1 MVNVSQRQFWIA
13 RLRTSLRLLY
23 LADVA
28 LLLLAGCQRHSPVAI
43 AVIPRTCGTIM
54 WEPEHSGAQATALKL
69 GARIYWNAPTR
80 EDDVEGQIALVERVS
95 SENYQG
101 IVLAPDQARSLITP
115 ILRAMQRGLS
125 IVVIGSP
132 LPVPAG
138 ERLSYILNDDEAG
151 GRIAGQRIATI
162 LHGTG
167 SVAILGIDSDITGI
181 MTRARSLEQ
190 FLVSNYPR
198 IRIIKRT
205 GSFNVPHEQQVAEET
220 LKGNPDLDAVVALTS
235 TSTFGALSALG
246 NVRSGRQIRV
256 VAFDPDS
263 LSFENPHLDSEVLE
277 DTQKMGVDAVRLVV
291 AKIHG
296 QREPLVTQCEPLL
309 VTRENVHS
317 AEVRQLTSMDW
328 RPEHLRR
335 TWGVATW
342 GAAP

>member
-1 MVNVSQRQFWIA
+1 MLNAGRRQCWIA
-13 RLRTSLRLLY
+13 RLRT
-23 LADVA
+23 A
-28 LLLLAGCQRHSPVAI
+28 LPLLLAGVALLSLSGCQRNSAVAI

-115 ILRAMQRGLS
+115 IRRAMQRGLS
-125 IVVIGSP
+125 IVVVGSP

-151 GRIAGQRIATI
+151 GRIAGQRIAAI

-181 MTRARSLEQ
+181 MTRARSLEE
-190 FLVSNYPR
+190 FLARNYPR

-220 LKGNPDLDAVVALTS
+220 LKGNPDLDAVVALTA

-246 NVRSGRQIRV
+246 NVRSGRQIRIV
-256 VAFDPDS
+256 GFDPDS
-263 LSFENPHLDSEVLE
+263 LNFDNPHLDSIVIE
-277 DTQKMGVDAVRLVV
+277 DTQKMGVDAVRQVV
-291 AKIHG
+291 AQIHG
-296 QREPLVTQCEPLL
+296 QSGPLVTQCEPLL

-317 AEVRQLTSMDW
+317 AEVSQLTSMDW
-328 RPEHLRR
+328 RPENLRR
-335 TWGVATW
+335 TWGAAKW

>member
-1 MVNVSQRQFWIA
+1 MMNVMV
-13 RLRTSLRLLY
+13 RLRASLRLLG
-23 LADVA
+23 LAEMAV
-28 LLLLAGCQRHSPVAI
+28 LLLAGCQHHAPLAI

-54 WEPEHSGAQATALKL
+54 WEPEHSGAQATALQL

-101 IVLAPDQARSLITP
+101 IILAPDQARSLITP
-115 ILRAMQRGLS
+115 IRRAMQRGLS

-138 ERLSYILNDDEAG
+138 ERLSYVLNDEEAG
-151 GRIAGQRIATI
+151 GRIAGQRIATS

-198 IRIIKRT
+198 IRIIKRS

-220 LKGNPDLDAVVALTS
+220 LKGNPDLDAVVALTA

-246 NVRSGRQIRV
+246 NIHPGRQIRV

-263 LSFENPHLDSEVLE
+263 FNFENPNLDSEVLE
-277 DTQKMGVDAVRLVV
+277 DTQKMGADAVRMMV

-296 QREPLVTQCEPLL
+296 EREPLVTQCEPLL

-317 AEVRQLTSMDW
+317 AEVRQLTSLEW

-335 TWGVATW
+335 TWGVETW

>member
-1 MVNVSQRQFWIA
+1 M
-13 RLRTSLRLLY
+13 RT
-23 LADVA
+23 A
-28 LLLLAGCQRHSPVAI
+28 LLILFATVTLCSLSACQRKSAIAI

-69 GARIYWNAPTR
+69 GASVYWNAPTR

-95 SENYQG
+95 NENYQG

-115 ILRAMQRGLS
+115 IRRAMQRGLS
-125 IVVIGSP
+125 IVVVGSP
-132 LPVPAG
+132 LAVPAG
-138 ERLSYILNDDEAG
+138 DRLSYVLNDDEAG
-151 GRIAGQRIATI
+151 GRIAGQRIANV
-162 LHGTG
+162 LQGTG

-220 LKGNPDLDAVVALTS
+220 LKSNPDLDAVVAMTS

-246 NVRSGRQIRV
+246 NLRSGRQIHV
-256 VAFDPDS
+256 VGFDPDS
-263 LSFENPHLDSEVLE
+263 LNFDNPHLDSIVLE
-277 DTQKMGVDAVRLVV
+277 DTQKMGADAVRLVV

-296 QREPLVTQCEPLL
+296 QREPLVIQCEPLL

-317 AEVRQLTSMDW
+317 AEVSQLTSMDW
-328 RPEHLRR
+328 RPENLRR
-335 TWGVATW
+335 TWGPATW